1 MRLSDI
7 ATEEE
12 REAFRQRRK
21 FEVIRRDVPMCT
33 TASDWLKAR
42 WTTRK
47 RKPKVVA
54 KPHLFHAELES

>member
-42 WTTRK
+42 WSKRK
-47 RKPKVVA
+47 RKPKAVA

>member
-33 TASDWLKAR
+33 TAADWLKAR
-42 WTTRK
+42 WTARK
-47 RKPKVVA
+47 RKTRAVA

>member
-47 RKPKVVA
+47 RKTRSVA